1 MISLEKLLGKEAA
14 ERLHNLGLHRVAAAR
29 LRAEGHDV
37 PEELDLRSAI
47 QALGTNVYQKNAEYK
62 EILEGL
68 VAFDDLMQS

>member
-14 ERLHNLGLHRVAAAR
+14 ERLHNLGLHKVAASR

-62 EILEGL
+62 QILEGL
-68 VAFDDLMQS
+68 VAFDDLTQS

>member
-14 ERLHNLGLHRVAAAR
+14 ERLHNLGLHKVAAAR